1 MSNAPAPDAW
11 PGRPTLT
18 ESGSAPGAA
27 EQRVTLLI
35 RLDDGPGALESA
47 LRPFARRGVNL
58 TRIESRPRRGGT
70 FDFYVDCE
78 GHRDDPTIARA
89 IDELSR
95 TTARAT
101 VLGDRH
107 VPWFPRHIAELD
119 VVAANT
125 LDAGGALHTDHPAFS
140 DAGYRRRRAD
150 IARLAQD
157 YRYGAS
163 FPVIEYTAAET
174 ETWGRVYRRL
184 APLRTRYGCG
194 AYLAALDELERH
206 CDFGPGSIPQGRHV
220 SAFLEAR
227 TGFVLR
233 PVAGLLRPRDFLNG
247 LAFRVFFSAQ
257 YVRHHSVPFY
267 TPEPDVCHE
276 LLGHAPMFA
285 DPAFAELSQEIGLAS
300 LGASDDDIERLAR
313 CYWYSVEFGLL
324 REDGQRKAY
333 GAGVL
338 SSVSELERACG
349 DGLPDEAFKPWDPEA
364 AAHEPHPITDLQP
377 RYLVADSLRGARTQL
392 QEFCASL
399 SRPFHA
405 RYDAARQR
413 VWVDRAIRRRA
424 VTGAKAPPARP
435 SRTSRSRQ

>member
-1 MSNAPAPDAW
+1 VSDAAGTDARPAW
-11 PGRPTLT
+11 PTAT
-18 ESGSAPGAA
+18 ESGSAAEGA
-27 EQRVTLLI
+27 ERRVTLLI
-35 RLDDGPGALESA
+35 RLDDRPGALESA
-47 LRPFARRGVNL
+47 LRPFARHGVNL
-58 TRIESRPRRGGT
+58 TRIESRPRRGRT

-78 GHRDDPTIARA
+78 GQRADSTIARA

-95 TTARAT
+95 TTTRVT
-101 VLGDRH
+101 VLDDRH

-119 VVAANT
+119 LVAANT
-125 LDAGGALHTDHPAFS
+125 LDAGGALHTDHPGFS

-150 IARLAQD
+150 IARLAQA
-157 YRYGAS
+157 YRHGAP
-163 FPVIEYTAAET
+163 FPVVEYTPDET

-184 APLRTRYGCG
+184 APLRARYGCG
-194 AYLAALDELERH
+194 AYLAALDALERH
-206 CDFGPGSIPQGRHV
+206 CGFGPRSIPQGRDV
-220 SAFLEAR
+220 SAFLEDR

-233 PVAGLLRPRDFLNG
+233 PVAGLLRPRDFLNA
-247 LAFRVFFSAQ
+247 LAFRVFFSTQ
-257 YVRHHSVPFY
+257 YVRHRSVPFY

-300 LGASDDDIERLAR
+300 LGANDDDIERLAR

-333 GAGVL
+333 GAGLL

-349 DGLPDEAFKPWDPEA
+349 GDLPDEAFGPWDPEA
-364 AAHEPHPITDLQP
+364 AAREPYPITDLQP
-377 RYLVADSLRGARTQL
+377 RYLVADSLQGAKTKL

-399 SRPFHA
+399 ARPFHA

-413 VWVDRAIRRRA
+413 VWVDRAIRRR
-424 VTGAKAPPARP
+424 R
-435 SRTSRSRQ
+435 